1 MKKHYII
8 IGVVLVSAL
17 FFIPAIIKRFNDVG
31 TGTEQSA
38 DPSTLNDRIG
48 KIGQNP
54 WDEKLYKSLSSEI
67 SGLASAQ
74 QISAS
79 ERNNYRSTLNIN
91 MQRALALSFKT
102 SMEESCYTDNVDALL
117 RSSDTITNPIA
128 ELSKQRSIY
137 TRFKNVLKFSR
148 KLNVLLANQY
158 DENAATTLKRD
169 YQSAYANEPFRNCVS
184 IQNLKNE
191 IEQKTTSFKNFVA
204 DYKIKIKKDRPDF
217 DYYNY
222 NPELLAQLKRY
233 NYYYKEFIS
242 LQQ

>member
-17 FFIPAIIKRFNDVG
+17 FFIPAIIKRFNDAG

-38 DPSTLNDRIG
+38 DPSTLNERIG

-117 RSSDTITNPIA
+117 RSSDTISNPIA
-128 ELSKQRSIY
+128 ELSKQRSTY

-148 KLNVLLANQY
+148 KLNALLSKQY
-158 DENAATTLKRD
+158 DDNAATTLKRD
-169 YQSAYANEPFRNCVS
+169 YQSAYANEPFRNCAS
-184 IQNLKNE
+184 IKNLKNE
-191 IEQKTTSFKNFVA
+191 IDQKTTSFKNFVA
-204 DYKIKIKKDRPDF
+204 DYKIKIKSADPDF
-217 DYYNY
+217 DYYND
-222 NPELLAQLKRY
+222 NDHLLAQLKKY
-233 NYYYKEFIS
+233 SFYYKEFIS